1 MKKLLIG
8 AAAVAAAAML
18 TACESTSESSSSVG
32 SCDISYSM
40 SLMGMTISSH
50 MCGESSDIAAI
61 QAECDSAKATYE
73 NPPTDDYGFDLG
85 SAMSGTVKYGSGC
98 PGGYK
103 NKCTDED
110 GTVVY
115 FYDNGAENA
124 SCEQLLSDEED
135 EDDYGFTPADDEY
148 YMKALKK
155 AAKK

>member
-18 TACESTSESSSSVG
+18 TACESSSESSSSIG
-32 SCDISYSM
+32 SCDVSYSM
-40 SLMGMTISSH
+40 SMMGMTISSH
-50 MCGESSDIAAI
+50 MCAESSNLAAI
-61 QAECDSAKATYE
+61 QADCDSAKAMYE

-85 SAMSGTVKYGSGC
+85 GAVSGSAKYGSGC
-98 PGGYK
+98 PSGYV
-103 NKCTDED
+103 NRCTDED
-110 GTVVY
+110 GTTLY
-115 FYDNGAENA
+115 YYDSGARGV
-124 SCEQLLSDEED
+124 SCEELLADEED